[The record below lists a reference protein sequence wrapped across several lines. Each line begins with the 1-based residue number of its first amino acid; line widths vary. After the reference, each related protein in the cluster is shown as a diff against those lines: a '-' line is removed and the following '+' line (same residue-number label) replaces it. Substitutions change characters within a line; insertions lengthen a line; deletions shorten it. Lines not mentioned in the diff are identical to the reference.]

1 MKAHPS
7 FLARQQRARDIA
19 AAFERDQVAAD
30 APLSRARTEA
40 EDLEDMSAPRE
51 RSRSKGK
58 ARKGGSLAVVNDLRA
73 RAPRVRMLRDIMIT
87 AFEGGSN
94 YWAEARNVRRQVGHE
109 TAFGGHEGDYISFE
123 VRSFEDRDD
132 ARLGRWVLI
141 NEAAVERGLRLI
153 LDNGLRP
160 VVEKRNP
167 VSVRRDIWAA
177 LALANADPEQADIDA
192 EVADCIVQAAA
203 WGEIVYG

>member
-19 AAFERDQVAAD
+19 AAFERDQLAAD
-30 APLSRARTEA
+30 APLSRPRTEA

-51 RSRSKGK
+51 RSKGR

-73 RAPRVRMLRDIMIT
+73 RAPRVRMLRDVMIT

-132 ARLGRWVLI
+132 ARLGKWVLI
-141 NEAAVERGLRLI
+141 NEAAIERGIGLI
-153 LDNGLRP
+153 LHGQRAERSP
-160 VVEKRNP
+160 VG
-167 VSVRRDIWAA
+167 VRRDILAA
-177 LALANADPEQADIDA
+177 LALASVDPEQADIDA